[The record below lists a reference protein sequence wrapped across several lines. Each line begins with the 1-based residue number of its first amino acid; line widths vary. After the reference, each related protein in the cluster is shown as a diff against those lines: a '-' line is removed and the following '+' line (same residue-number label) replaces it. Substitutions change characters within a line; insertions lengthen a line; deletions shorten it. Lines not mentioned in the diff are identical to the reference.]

1 MFSLLNHQGQD
12 RRDVMTTS
20 NSISPQWG
28 MAARPALRRVAFTIT
43 GTKLSCRRHH
53 LI

>member
-20 NSISPQWG
+20 NTLPAVG
-28 MAARPALRRVAFTIT
+28 HGRRPTLRRVASNIT
-43 GTKLSCRRHH
+43 GTKLSCRR
-53 LI
+53 II